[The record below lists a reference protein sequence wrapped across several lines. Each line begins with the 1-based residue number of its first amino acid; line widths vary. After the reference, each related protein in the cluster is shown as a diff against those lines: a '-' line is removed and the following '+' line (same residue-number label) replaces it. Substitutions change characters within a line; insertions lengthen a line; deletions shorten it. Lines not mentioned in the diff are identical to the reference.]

1 MGRGY
6 MCVLTPTGPLWVPAK
21 WTKAAVSIPDP
32 HPQQSGSTPDETTNE
47 PVGHV
52 G

>member
-1 MGRGY
+1 

-32 HPQQSGSTPDETTNE
+32 HPQQSGNTPDETTNE
-47 PVGHV
+47 PVGDV